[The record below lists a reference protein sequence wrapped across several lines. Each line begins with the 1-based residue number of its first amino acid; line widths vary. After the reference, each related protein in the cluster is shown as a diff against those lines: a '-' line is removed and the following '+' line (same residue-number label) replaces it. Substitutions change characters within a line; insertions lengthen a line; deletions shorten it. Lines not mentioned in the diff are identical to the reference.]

1 MAGIALPW
9 AFAFTRTAATVPQLE
24 PQRIAGLRPRLVRIA
39 YRMLGSVAEAEDI
52 AQEALLR
59 YQRVETEVDSPDAYL
74 ARSVT
79 RLCLDALKSARRQRE
94 QYVGSWLPEP
104 IFDAEEQVGDDLTLS
119 LMLALERLSPLE
131 RATFLLHDVFGLGL
145 DEVASAIEREPAA
158 CRKLAS
164 RAREHVRSARPRY
177 PMTTAQGDE
186 LAHAFYVASR
196 AGDVSKLQE
205 LLARDVVLFSDG
217 GGKRTSAT
225 KPIFGRERIERFYA
239 GLARKAGHRA
249 SRFYYPAW
257 IDGLPGFISVERDH
271 STQTTALALS
281 ERQIVAIYVV
291 RNPDKLRNLPVAV
304 ARKLSPD
311 SAARDAA
318 LSVGAQHLTRRTD
331 PGAPTRDCAALGSGS
346 APARGASEPE

>member
-1 MAGIALPW
+1 MRQLD
-9 AFAFTRTAATVPQLE
+9 PQH
-24 PQRIAGLRPRLVRIA
+24 ISALRPRLVRIA

-79 RLCLDALKSARRQRE
+79 RLCLDSLKSARRQRE
-94 QYVGSWLPEP
+94 QYVGPWLPEP
-104 IFDAEEQVGDDLTLS
+104 IFDAEQQIGDDLTLS

-131 RATFLLHDVFGLGL
+131 RATFLLHDVFGLRL
-145 DEVASAIEREPAA
+145 DEVASAIEREPAT

-177 PMTTAQGDE
+177 PMTAAQGDE

-196 AGDVSKLQE
+196 AGDVSKLQQ
-205 LLARDVVLFSDG
+205 LLARDAMLFSDG

-225 KPIFGRERIERFYA
+225 RPIVGRERIERFYA
-239 GLARKAGHRA
+239 GVARKAGYRA

-257 IDGLPGFISVERDH
+257 IDGLPGFISLERDR
-271 STQTTALALS
+271 STQTTALAS
-281 ERQIVAIYVV
+281 EEGQIVAIYVV
-291 RNPDKLRNLPVAV
+291 RNPDKLKNLPVAA
-304 ARKLSPD
+304 ARGLSPG
-311 SAARDAA
+311 SAALDAA
-318 LSVGAQHLTRRTD
+318 LSLGARHRTRRTVR
-331 PGAPTRDCAALGSGS
+331 GAPTRDCAALGSGS
-346 APARGASEPE
+346 APAKDASEPE